1 MGACVSRSR
10 GATEFNHKDF
20 KKALSNIDK
29 KATKIVRL
37 QPLHQNQIII
47 IGVKRKENDKK
58 NEGAVLSSHILPQA
72 RRRTT

>member
-37 QPLHQNQIII
+37 DPSYRHAAA
-47 IGVKRKENDKK
+47 KK
-58 NEGAVLSSHILPQA
+58 KDGALEHH
-72 RRRTT
+72 